1 MEDKVSNRSL
11 ARKRLNS
18 LYNLN
23 IKKDEFYRMVCGYN
37 DHVLKLKNFTE
48 AVAVLSEMDSISFYD
63 FYGYVY
69 DTKYMVPIE

>member
-1 MEDKVSNRSL
+1 MEDRTSNRSFV
-11 ARKRLNS
+11 RKRLNS

-23 IKKDEFYRMVCGYN
+23 IKKDEFYRLVCGYN
-37 DHVLKLKNFTE
+37 DNVLKLKNFTE
-48 AVAVLSEMDSISFYD
+48 AVKKLSEMDSIAFYD